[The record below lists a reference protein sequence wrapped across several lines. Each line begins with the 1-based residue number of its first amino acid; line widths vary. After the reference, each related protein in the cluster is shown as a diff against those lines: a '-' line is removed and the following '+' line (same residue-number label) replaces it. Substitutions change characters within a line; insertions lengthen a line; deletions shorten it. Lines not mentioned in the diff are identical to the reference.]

1 MNGHQKFT
9 TSCLWAYW
17 PCGSIPIHF
26 TLNMK
31 IHQQHLDQMA
41 LGYAVTA
48 WLEANS
54 PKKMGLAAKTLG
66 VSARK
71 ASAAARYYRIHKNEP
86 QIPELGPCDHDAVCR
101 AGHTVKQIREHLIKK
116 HGALLSTKKRG
127 FCSNPKFHQLARAV
141 GLESFSLHGKPLIHW
156 RHVHETTQGP
166 LSH

>member
-1 MNGHQKFT
+1 
-9 TSCLWAYW
+9 
-17 PCGSIPIHF
+17 
-26 TLNMK
+26 MK

-101 AGHTVKQIREHLIKK
+101 AGHTVKLATFRTM
-116 HGALLSTKKRG
+116 LLPGCGDDVSV
-127 FCSNPKFHQLARAV
+127 PK
-141 GLESFSLHGKPLIHW
+141 
-156 RHVHETTQGP
+156 
-166 LSH
+166 